1 MADLETPLTR
11 RRALQLAGGLGLA
24 AVIPACATDGGS
36 AGPDTTAATTTAE
49 ASTETAATAAP
60 DCVLMPELT
69 EGPYY
74 LDLDLVRSD
83 ITEGRPG
90 LPLDLRVNVV
100 DAGSCQPIEGAAVD
114 VWHCD
119 AEGAYSGVQGAEGE
133 TFCRGVQLTDG
144 NGLAEFRTVFP
155 GWYTGRA
162 VHIHIKVSAD
172 GDQTHTGQL
181 FFDPETLSAVYA
193 AEPYAARGEPDQ
205 PNESDGIYAES
216 GGVTVVAVDGGRRVV
231 HRRGH
236 ARHRPAPKPVS
247 PAGSSRPPT
256 PAGPGASVSRARR
269 RRSRLRVRARG

>member
-1 MADLETPLTR
+1 MADLQTPLTR

-24 AVIPACATDGGS
+24 AVIPACASDGS
-36 AGPDTTAATTTAE
+36 AGSETTAAATAA

-90 LPLDLRVNVV
+90 LPLGLRVNVV
-100 DAGSCQPIEGAAVD
+100 DAGSCEPIEGAAVD

-133 TFCRGVQLTDG
+133 TFCRGVQLTDASG
-144 NGLAEFRTVFP
+144 AADFRTVFP

-162 VHIHIKVSAD
+162 VHIHVKVSAD

-205 PNESDGIYAES
+205 PNETDGIYQQS
-216 GGVTVVAVDGGRRVV
+216 GGVTVVAVTLDDE
-231 HRRGH
+231 
-236 ARHRPAPKPVS
+236 S
-247 PAGSSRPPT
+247 SSGSVT
-256 PAGPGASVSRARR
+256 LGIDRA
-269 RRSRLRVRARG
+269 

>member
-1 MADLETPLTR
+1 VADLDTPLTR

-24 AVIPACATDGGS
+24 AVIPACADGGTAS
-36 AGPDTTAATTTAE
+36 PETTAATTAE

-100 DAGSCQPIEGAAVD
+100 DAGSCEPIEGAAVD

-119 AEGAYSGVQGAEGE
+119 AEGIYSGVDGAEGE
-133 TFCRGVQLTDG
+133 TFCRGVQLTDAG
-144 NGLAEFRTVFP
+144 GTAEFLTVFP

-162 VHIHIKVSAD
+162 CTSTSK
-172 GDQTHTGQL
+172 
-181 FFDPETLSAVYA
+181 
-193 AEPYAARGEPDQ
+193 
-205 PNESDGIYAES
+205 
-216 GGVTVVAVDGGRRVV
+216 
-231 HRRGH
+231 
-236 ARHRPAPKPVS
+236 
-247 PAGSSRPPT
+247 
-256 PAGPGASVSRARR
+256 
-269 RRSRLRVRARG
+269 

>member
-36 AGPDTTAATTTAE
+36 ASPETTAATTTAE
-49 ASTETAATAAP
+49 ASTETAAGATAAP

-83 ITEGRPG
+83 LTEGRPG

-100 DAGSCQPIEGAAVD
+100 DAGSCEPIEGAAVD

-133 TFCRGVQLTDG
+133 TFCRGVQMTDG
-144 NGLAEFRTVFP
+144 NGTAEFRTVFP

-162 VHIHIKVSAD
+162 VHIHLKVAAD

-216 GGVTVVAVDGGRRVV
+216 GGVTVIAVSVDGE
-231 HRRGH
+231 
-236 ARHRPAPKPVS
+236 
-247 PAGSSRPPT
+247 SSS
-256 PAGPGASVSRARR
+256 GAVTLGVDRA
-269 RRSRLRVRARG
+269 

>member
-24 AVIPACATDGGS
+24 AVIPACASEGS
-36 AGPDTTAATTTAE
+36 PGSETTAASTAE

-83 ITEGRPG
+83 ITEGGQG

-100 DAGSCQPIEGAAVD
+100 DAGSCEPIEGAAVD

-133 TFCRGVQLTDG
+133 TFCRGVQLTDASG
-144 NGLAEFRTVFP
+144 AADFRTVFP

-172 GDQTHTGQL
+172 GDPTHTGQL
-181 FFDPETLSAVYA
+181 FFDSETLSAVYA
-193 AEPYAARGEPDQ
+193 TEPYATRGEPDQ
-205 PNESDGIYAES
+205 PNESDGIYQES
-216 GGVTVVAVDGGRRVV
+216 GGVTV
-231 HRRGH
+231 
-236 ARHRPAPKPVS
+236 
-247 PAGSSRPPT
+247 
-256 PAGPGASVSRARR
+256 
-269 RRSRLRVRARG
+269 LR